1 LARRIQQNLPP
12 SPPKYPASAPSIGT
26 SPNSR
31 GVIFIEGNPIGAALQ
46 GQPAFTSGY
55 LLLAQ
60 NGDFLVNESG
70 NYLEIDYI

>member
-1 LARRIQQNLPP
+1 
-12 SPPKYPASAPSIGT
+12 
-26 SPNSR
+26 
-31 GVIFIEGNPIGAALQ
+31 VIFIEGNPIGAALQ

-60 NGDFLVNESG
+60 NGDFLVNENG